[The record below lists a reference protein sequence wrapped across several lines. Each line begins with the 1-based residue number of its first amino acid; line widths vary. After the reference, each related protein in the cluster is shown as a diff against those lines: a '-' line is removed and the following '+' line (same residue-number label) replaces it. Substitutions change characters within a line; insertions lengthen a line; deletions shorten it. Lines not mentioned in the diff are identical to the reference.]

1 MEKKQDK
8 TKETFANA
16 WKKASDFG
24 KKAAES
30 TKDFVEQTKKSIHEQ
45 QAKKYQPVTAK
56 EFKLKTFQKP
66 SIIEIEDDFA
76 NREFITEPDAIGW
89 IEKHKDL
96 PVLHMYF
103 TFAKKCGLTFIPV
116 MQRDQVY
123 CMDNFDSKKFI
134 NCNRVFG
141 KATEEKLAELNHIAY
156 CLGAR
161 MCSVEI
167 VEAETE
173 GESRSAQMNLKGKEP
188 LSMQSGNKS
197 SKNQSGKTSTS
208 FEGHDAPQ
216 QPALKWF
223 AHDDN
228 IKWLIE
234 ARLQKAIKNSA
245 LELKGATSATMSKV
259 MACAIDDI
267 LKIKGNISMEKQ
279 VIKEHNSKL
288 IYEIE
293 F

>member
-8 TKETFANA
+8 TKEAFANA

-24 KKAAES
+24 KKAAEG
-30 TKDFVEQTKKSIHEQ
+30 TKDFVEQTKKNIHDQ
-45 QAKKYQPVTAK
+45 QAKKYTPVTAK
-56 EFKLKTFQKP
+56 EFKLKSFQIP
-66 SIIEIEDDFA
+66 SIINVEDDFA
-76 NREFITEPDAIGW
+76 NREFITDPDAIGW
-89 IEKHKDL
+89 IEQHKDI

-103 TFAKKCGLTFIPV
+103 TFSKKCGLTFIPV
-116 MQRDQVY
+116 LQREQVY
-123 CMDNFDSKKFI
+123 CMDHFDSKKYI
-134 NCNRVFG
+134 DSNRVFG
-141 KATEEKLAELNHIAY
+141 KATEEKMAELNHIAY

-167 VEAETE
+167 VEVETE
-173 GESRSAQMNLKGKEP
+173 GESRSAQMTLAGKEP
-188 LSMQSGNKS
+188 LSMSSGNKS
-197 SKNQSGKTSTS
+197 SKNQSGKTSTN
-208 FEGHDAPQ
+208 FEGHDNPQ
-216 QPALKWF
+216 KPSLKWF

-234 ARLQKAIKNSA
+234 TRLQKAIKNSV
-245 LELKGATSATMSKV
+245 LELKGSNSETMSKKI
-259 MACAIDDI
+259 ACAIDDI

-279 VIKEHNSKL
+279 VNKEHSRNL